1 MKKYFLY
8 IITLLFISCDSLN
21 ELDEVFSE
29 EYNYYDLVKFGWGEF
44 LLGEYDLAI
53 RWFEEALLINDI
65 DEDGIEDNMHQS
77 AYVGISWSMT
87 YDFIQN
93 DLSENNDLESYDLL
107 DNAIKVM
114 CYYIDSQNEWNLEG
128 NCVDFNLI
136 STSDSNALQLYSS
149 STNQTG
155 IIFCEEN
162 YCCDDCFIKDKEV
175 AFIYYYAYKHYY
187 YGLIDDA
194 INANLFYD
202 KAIASGL
209 DFLNNNN
216 DYDFE
221 LGKPDN
227 EDLPSFYLK
236 KNNIIALMAQLYLR
250 NNQYQDAASILYN
263 ANLCNDT
270 INDLDNI
277 NIQSIIDCIDSFTL

>member
-8 IITLLFISCDSLN
+8 IIALLFISCDSLN
-21 ELDEVFSE
+21 ELDDEFKDQ
-29 EYNYYDLVKFGWGEF
+29 YTYYDLVNYGWAEF
-44 LLGEYDLAI
+44 LLEEYDLAI
-53 RWFEEALLINDI
+53 GWFQEALLINDV
-65 DEDGIEDNMHQS
+65 DGDGIEDNMHQS

-87 YDFIQN
+87 YDFIT
-93 DLSENNDLESYDLL
+93 DLSENNNLESYYLL
-107 DNAIKVM
+107 ENAIKVM
-114 CYYIDSQNEWNLEG
+114 CYYIDSQNEWNLDG
-128 NCVDFNLI
+128 NCDDFNLI
-136 STSDSNALQLYSS
+136 STSDSNASQLYSS
-149 STNQTG
+149 NTNQNG
-155 IIFCEEN
+155 ITFCEQDF
-162 YCCDDCFIKDKEV
+162 CCDDCFIKDKEV
-175 AFIYYYAYKHYY
+175 SFIYYYAYKHYY
-187 YGLIDDA
+187 YGLIGDGF
-194 INANLFYD
+194 NANLFYD
-202 KAIASGL
+202 KAITSGL

-236 KNNIIALMAQLYLR
+236 KNNIIVLLAQLYLK

-277 NIQSIIDCIDSFTL
+277 NVQSIIDCIDSFNL